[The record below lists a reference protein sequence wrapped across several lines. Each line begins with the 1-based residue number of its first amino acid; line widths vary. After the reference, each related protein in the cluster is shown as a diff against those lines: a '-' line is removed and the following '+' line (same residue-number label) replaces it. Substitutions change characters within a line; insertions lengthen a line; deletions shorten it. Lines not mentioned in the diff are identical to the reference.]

1 MRKKTLSRIV
11 DSVFWLI
18 IALLP
23 VIFFVVQ
30 PLAYELTTTAEV
42 LPSFSDVMATFGMDN
57 SNIIY
62 TSLMD
67 IFGTDGILPFFGT
80 SSSAVVLY
88 LSYFVIVQLLHVF
101 IDFVLFIPRL
111 SHKWLGKIT
120 NTED

>member
-1 MRKKTLSRIV
+1 MRKKTINRLV
-11 DSVFWLI
+11 DSGFWLI

-23 VIFFVVQ
+23 VIFYVVQ
-30 PLAYELTTTAEV
+30 PLAYELTTTNEV
-42 LPSFSDVMATFGMDN
+42 LPSFNDVMATFGMDS

-67 IFGTDGILPFFGT
+67 IFGKDGIMPFFGT
-80 SSSAVVLY
+80 TSSAVVLY

-111 SHKWLGKIT
+111 SHKWLAKLT